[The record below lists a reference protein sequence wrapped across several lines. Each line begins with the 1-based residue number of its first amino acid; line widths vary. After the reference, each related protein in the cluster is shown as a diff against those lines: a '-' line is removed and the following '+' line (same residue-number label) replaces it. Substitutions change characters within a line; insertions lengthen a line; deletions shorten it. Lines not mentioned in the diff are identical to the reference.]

1 MNSGQPQSVY
11 SLDTKGLKQLAVAPR
26 PLAAGQ
32 TEKLPDGAGSITYLG
47 YQQWVSLAITYD
59 PGQLPAL
66 VSGFAALAGLILS
79 FLIRRRR
86 IFVRAV
92 AGPDGATQ
100 VSIGGLARSDAAG
113 GFDTEFAELSRLLRA
128 EHDGGSMRAS
138 QVGDGTVD
146 GPADFDDLERPPLT
160 TPAAA
165 HVAAT
170 PANAETA
177 TAESAAAANPETLTS
192 REEE

>member
-1 MNSGQPQSVY
+1 
-11 SLDTKGLKQLAVAPR
+11 VAPR

-66 VSGFAALAGLILS
+66 ISGFAALAGLILS
-79 FLIRRRR
+79 FLVRRRR
-86 IFVRAV
+86 VFVRAV
-92 AGPDGATQ
+92 AGPDGGTE
-100 VSIGGLARSDAAG
+100 VSFGGLARSDAAG

-128 EHDGGSMRAS
+128 EHDGGSMQAR

-146 GPADFDDLERPPLT
+146 GPADFDDLERPQLT
-160 TPAAA
+160 APAAP
-165 HVAAT
+165 HDAAT
-170 PANAETA
+170 PANGKTTA
-177 TAESAAAANPETLTS
+177 AESAAAANPETLTG